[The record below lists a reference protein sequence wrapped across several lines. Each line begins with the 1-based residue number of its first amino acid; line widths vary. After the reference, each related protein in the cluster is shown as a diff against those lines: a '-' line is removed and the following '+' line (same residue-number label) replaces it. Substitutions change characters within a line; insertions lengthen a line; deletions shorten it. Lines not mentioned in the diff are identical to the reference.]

1 MGEPDDLLD
10 LNKPFPRVSKPAD
23 FLEIDKSFPYIETLD
38 LSWGVFDVGTSDVL
52 TFDSPGGHFQSAQ
65 GHRYLVFLRVSDKKG
80 VQRIGLDGSGYFRCA
95 SLDGNTVDSSAR
107 QLSIPHQEYVNTGV
121 APSLQDLVVIM
132 WHDIGAFN
140 YFALSGGFR
149 YNSGKKT
156 EVFAYSGVMTFSGS
170 AVNSR
175 GDMSATTLTT
185 SP

>member
-95 SLDGNTVDSSAR
+95 SLDGNTVDSSA
-107 QLSIPHQEYVNTGV
+107 
-121 APSLQDLVVIM
+121 
-132 WHDIGAFN
+132 
-140 YFALSGGFR
+140 
-149 YNSGKKT
+149 
-156 EVFAYSGVMTFSGS
+156 
-170 AVNSR
+170 
-175 GDMSATTLTT
+175 
-185 SP
+185 